1 MSQPQPQNWD
11 EMFKDENSVKT
22 YKIAEGASGPFGE
35 VLIEQSGIVAEAKA
49 NPEKPLVILDDG
61 CGTGIISE
69 MLVEKVDAQAKSN
82 WKLTCCDIS
91 EAMVEYTR
99 RRAQSGRWPNVDF
112 KIVDAQETGLASD
125 YYTHVLASFVLMA
138 LPKSLA
144 ALDDQA
150 DNQTRRHYRLHHLS
164 QTTLANKTGK
174 LIDKIPTVPWL
185 EVAGKAVASLD
196 GNLLWPTVEEFLA
209 AMGDKNWRSSSW
221 IESQLQQRGFID
233 INVKPVTKSLNM
245 TVPDFLQM
253 TSRMLPMI
261 TKGFWSDEQRQ
272 QFLGKVSAGMEKYVV
287 ETYGA
292 NGDITRD
299 WTAIVST
306 ARKA

>member
-1 MSQPQPQNWD
+1 MLQPQPQNWD
-11 EMFKDENSVKT
+11 EMFKDENFVKT

-144 ALDDQA
+144 ALD
-150 DNQTRRHYRLHHLS
+150 
-164 QTTLANKTGK
+164 
-174 LIDKIPTVPWL
+174 VPWL